1 MAKEVEMACTNDV
14 GFPAQQQPA
23 ASPVTVVPVDQIL
36 AWEHRCAFKLFY
48 GYDGGF
54 VLDRVVAE
62 QF

>member
-1 MAKEVEMACTNDV
+1 MHNDV

-23 ASPVTVVPVDQIL
+23 ASPVVPVDQIL
-36 AWEHRCAFKLFY
+36 AWEQRENLLMVHRCAFKLFY

-54 VLDRVVAE
+54 VLDRVVVE